1 MSQTEVIP
9 VSTAR
14 KLGWGI
20 AALVVAGNMI
30 GSGVY
35 LAPVS
40 LAAVGS
46 SSLIGWLICG
56 AGAMVLA
63 AVFAGL
69 GRHQTDADGLSDFTR
84 RGLGRFMGYQTAIA
98 YWAVCLT
105 GNVAVAIAGTGY
117 LAFFFPILKEPLFG
131 ALSNLVLI
139 GVTTAAYAAG
149 ARTAARLGAAT
160 LVIGLMPILLAIVAG
175 ALAFS
180 PEVFHASWSP
190 EGQPLARTI
199 PASLVIVFWSFLGLE
214 SAAAL
219 SKLVRDPAHDVGR
232 ASVGGVALALVVYVC
247 ASVAV
252 FGVIPAG
259 ELAASTSPFADLAA
273 RVFGASIAGIVAACA
288 VIKALG
294 TIAGWTML
302 GGETARSAG
311 EAGYLPRVFG
321 SSATPGRLPL
331 SNPLINGAIMALLVV
346 ATVQPTLAGQFGLL
360 IGACTV
366 LTICLYGLCCISL
379 FRATRAP
386 GWRLL
391 SGIGLVFSVG
401 AVVAASPGSVVP
413 AIVLFAVTSLGWL
426 WVRRTGRGG
435 QTSSVDPT
443 SPTL

>member
-9 VSTAR
+9 VSAAR
-14 KLGWGI
+14 KLGWGL

-69 GRHQTDADGLSDFTR
+69 GRVQPDADGLSDFTR

-117 LAFFFPILKEPLFG
+117 LAFFFPILKAPLFG

-139 GVTTAAYAAG
+139 GVTTAAYASG

-160 LVIGLMPILLAIVAG
+160 LVIGLLPILLAIVAG
-175 ALAFS
+175 PLAFS
-180 PEVFHASWSP
+180 PDIFHASWSP
-190 EGQPLARTI
+190 EGQPLTRTI

-219 SKLVRDPAHDVGR
+219 SKLVRDPARDVGR
-232 ASVGGVALALVVYVC
+232 ASVGGVALALIVYVC

-273 RVFGASIAGIVAACA
+273 RVFGASIAGVVAACA
-288 VIKALG
+288 VIKAMG

-321 SSATPGRLPL
+321 SAFTPGRLPL
-331 SNPLINGAIMALLVV
+331 SNPLINGAIMALLVM
-346 ATVQPTLAGQFGLL
+346 ATVQPTLAEQFGLL

-379 FRATRAP
+379 FRATKAP

-413 AIVLFAVTSLGWL
+413 AIVLFVVTSAGWL
-426 WVRRTGRGG
+426 WVRRTGGRRP
-435 QTSSVDPT
+435 TSSVDPKP
-443 SPTL
+443 PTL